1 MKIKVNTDVI
11 YDLKPCSD
19 RLDNW
24 LLHYSEFNGDIVKFL
39 KLKKIT
45 YNDKIWVAVRLIPLE
60 MKVIFAIDCN
70 FAAYYICDTA
80 GHAVHYAAYAAN
92 AADVVS
98 ATVHYAV
105 NAAANAAIAAS
116 AASAADCDGA
126 TNVSH
131 SATDAVVSYVSYVG
145 NTAEKIEQDRQ
156 IQALIYLIK
165 GE

>member
-116 AASAADCDGA
+116 AADCDGA

>member
-11 YDLKPCSD
+11 RSLKPCSY

-116 AASAADCDGA
+116 AADCDGA